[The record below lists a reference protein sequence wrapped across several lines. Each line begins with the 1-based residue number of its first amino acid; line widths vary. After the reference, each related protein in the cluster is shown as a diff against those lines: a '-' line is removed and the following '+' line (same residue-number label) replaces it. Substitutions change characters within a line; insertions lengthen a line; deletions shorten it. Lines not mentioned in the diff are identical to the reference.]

1 MSTIFPGW
9 DKFSKRIIVNTN
21 IHKIY
26 QAWTTKAGI
35 ESWFLRESVFSRNGN
50 DLLPEEQVKKQDTYK
65 WLWHGYGDDVAEYG
79 KILDA
84 NEKDM
89 LQFTFT
95 GNCIVTVK
103 IYKEDN
109 ETIAELTQENIPEDN
124 DPKTNLYV
132 GCGEGWTFY
141 LANLKSVLEGGLDL
155 RNRNVDR
162 KHVINS

>member
-9 DKFSKRIIVNTN
+9 DKFTKRIIVNADIN
-21 IHKIY
+21 KVY
-26 QAWTTKAGI
+26 RAWTSKTGI

-50 DLLPEEQVKKQDTYK
+50 DLLPEEQVKKEDTYK
-65 WLWHGYGDDVAEYG
+65 WLWHGYGDDIVEYG

-103 IYKEDN
+103 IYKRR
-109 ETIAELTQENIPEDN
+109 TKLLQSLHRKTFRKTMILKPIYMLVAEKDGLFILLILNQYS
-124 DPKTNLYV
+124 KV
-132 GCGEGWTFY
+132 G
-141 LANLKSVLEGGLDL
+141 LISVTEM
-155 RNRNVDR
+155 
-162 KHVINS
+162 

>member
-1 MSTIFPGW
+1 MDLKT
-9 DKFSKRIIVNTN
+9 
-21 IHKIY
+21 
-26 QAWTTKAGI
+26 GI

-50 DLLPEEQVKKQDTYK
+50 DLLPEEQVKKEDTYK

-103 IYKEDN
+103 I
-109 ETIAELTQENIPEDN
+109 TR
-124 DPKTNLYV
+124 
-132 GCGEGWTFY
+132 GE
-141 LANLKSVLEGGLDL
+141 
-155 RNRNVDR
+155 RNYCRAYTG
-162 KHVINS
+162 KHSGRQ